1 MSNRFRKNQAAFGFL
16 IIITVA
22 IMITALDI
30 NKKQLLIREA
40 SLVHQCLRMAD
51 LRACTSID
59 MERIHPNTRELIWRM
74 IKKLQKSWS

>member
-22 IMITALDI
+22 IMITVL
-30 NKKQLLIREA
+30 NMNRKQLLMQEA

-51 LRACTSID
+51 LSACTSID

>member
-22 IMITALDI
+22 IMITALNI
-30 NKKQLLIREA
+30 SKKQLLMLEA
-40 SLVHQCLRMAD
+40 SLVHQCLQMAD
-51 LRACTSID
+51 LSACTSID
-59 MERIHPNTRELIWRM
+59 MDLVHPNARELIWRM

>member
-1 MSNRFRKNQAAFGFL
+1 MSNRFRKNQAAFSFL

-22 IMITALDI
+22 IIITALNI
-30 NKKQLLIREA
+30 SKKQLLRREA

-51 LRACTSID
+51 LSACTSID

>member
-1 MSNRFRKNQAAFGFL
+1 MPNRFRKNQAAFGFL

-22 IMITALDI
+22 IMITAI
-30 NKKQLLIREA
+30 NMNRKQLLIREA

-51 LRACTSID
+51 LSACTAID
-59 MERIHPNTRELIWRM
+59 MKRVHPNTRELIWRM

>member
-16 IIITVA
+16 IIITLA
-22 IMITALDI
+22 ILITALDMS
-30 NKKQLLIREA
+30 KKQLLMRED

-51 LRACTSID
+51 LSACTSID
-59 MERIHPNTRELIWRM
+59 MEQIHPNTRELIWRM